1 MQPAQTPLQGVD
13 QARIDRSTGS
23 ATVSAAAKDHC
34 MFAQPKSPRV
44 LLVAGTRPECLK
56 LASLVRALRAR
67 DDCGTLLLN
76 SGQHDE
82 MVRRTFAHLNLYCD
96 LNPGQLSPMSLS
108 HAVRA
113 LRERIRAIAHEQQAS
128 LLVAQGDTST
138 AYATALAAR
147 DLGLPLAH
155 IEAGLRTDH
164 PYRPFPEELFRRRI
178 APIAALHFAPTA
190 LAERNLLDE
199 SIPAERIHR
208 VGNTAIDVL
217 REQLEGERHPALPFL
232 PAGFADAKDLLALTL
247 HRRENYGRGLDIA
260 CAAVLDVL
268 EAQPQLQLVCP
279 VHPNPT
285 VGSRIRRHL
294 ASHPRIAL
302 VEPLD
307 YRDFIAVLQRSRLV
321 ITDSGGIQEEA
332 PYLGLPVLVVREN
345 TERPESVALG
355 CAHLVPLRHES
366 IVGEALRMLAQPPL
380 PALPFTSEAAYGDGR
395 SGARIAALLAQ
406 HLHRAAPPVPATAA
420 AA

>member
-1 MQPAQTPLQGVD
+1 MLVQPQL
-13 QARIDRSTGS
+13 
-23 ATVSAAAKDHC
+23 
-34 MFAQPKSPRV
+34 PRV

-56 LASLVRALRAR
+56 LASTVRALHRR
-67 DDCGTLLLN
+67 DDCAALLLN
-76 SGQHDE
+76 SGQHDD
-82 MVRRTFAHLNLYCD
+82 MVRRTFAHLGLLCD
-96 LNPGQLSPMSLS
+96 LSPGQFMPMSLS

-113 LRERIRAIAHEQQAS
+113 LRERIRQIARDEHVAA
-128 LLVAQGDTST
+128 LVAQGDTST

-147 DLGLPLAH
+147 DLALPLAH

-178 APIAALHFAPTA
+178 APLAALQFAPTA

-199 SIPAERIHR
+199 GIAATRIHR

-217 REQLEGERHPALPFL
+217 REQLEREQHPALAFL
-232 PAGFADAKDLLALTL
+232 PEAFGHASELVALTL
-247 HRRENYGRGLDIA
+247 HRRENYGRGLDVA
-260 CAAVLDVL
+260 CAAVLQL
-268 EAQPQLQLVCP
+268 LQAQPQLRLVCP

-294 ASHPRIAL
+294 AAHPRIAL

-307 YRDFIAVLQRSRLV
+307 YRDFIALLQRSRLV

-355 CAHLVPLRHES
+355 CAHLVPLRQES
-366 IVGEALRMLAQPPL
+366 IVAEAQRMLAQPAL
-380 PALPFTSEAAYGDGR
+380 QRLPFDADAPYGDGR
-395 SGARIAALLAQ
+395 SGERIATLLAQ
-406 HLHRAAPPVPATAA
+406 HLRRSAPALPAHAA
-420 AA
+420 A